1 MRPRVPP
8 GRLQRGI
15 AAVELALI
23 LAFGLFLVPSV
34 AVLGRIFWTYTA
46 LQKATHDA
54 ARYMASVSVL
64 DITTA
69 DKGLAA
75 AEVARQMVAQAAA
88 AAHISPALP
97 AGLVG
102 VTCDGTPCGS
112 NTNPPVLIL
121 VYASRPMVDQLN
133 DADHQLFSG
142 AITVS
147 ATAVV
152 HYAN

>member
-8 GRLQRGI
+8 GRLQRGV

-34 AVLGRIFWTYTA
+34 VVLGRIFWTYTA

-54 ARYMASVSVL
+54 ARYMAAVSVV
-64 DITTA
+64 DITNY
-69 DKGLAA
+69 DKAQ
-75 AEVARQMVAQAAA
+75 VAIAVAQRMVAQAAA

-97 AGLVG
+97 AGAVA
-102 VTCDGTPCGS
+102 VWCDGEVCGS
-112 NTNPPVLIL
+112 NTIPPVLIR
-121 VYASRPMVDQLN
+121 VSASRPLYDQLN
-133 DADHQLFSG
+133 DVNHQLFSG
-142 AITVS
+142 AVTVS
-147 ATAVV
+147 AVAVV